1 MHEDTATP
9 DWSTARGEQWCAQL
23 SGMEATLTPV
33 DAPLLRALQL
43 GAPVTI
49 AEVGCGGGGTALEL
63 LRRAPPGSVVHGFD
77 ISPALIARA
86 RTRQKP
92 GERAIAFTTAD
103 MAVATCEQPYDRL
116 VSRFGVMFFADP
128 PAAFANLLRWLAPG
142 GLFAF
147 AVWGPPAGNPWM
159 TCAREVVGQF
169 VELPRIDPGAPGPF
183 RYADPD
189 TLLALL
195 ARAGFTGLEL
205 HPWRGSLPVGGRLP
219 PADAARF
226 TLAAFANF
234 AELLARAGDD
244 ALTAARRALT
254 ARFARHVHGD
264 GVHMDAHVHIV
275 TGARPRS

>member
-63 LRRAPPGSVVHGFD
+63 LRRAPPGSLVHGFD

-86 RTRQKP
+86 RTRRQA

-147 AVWGPPAGNPWM
+147 AVWGPPADNPWM

-205 HPWRGSLPVGGRLP
+205 QPWRGSLPVGGQLP

-244 ALTAARRALT
+244 ALTAAQRALT

-264 GVHMDAHVHIV
+264 SVHMDAHVHIV